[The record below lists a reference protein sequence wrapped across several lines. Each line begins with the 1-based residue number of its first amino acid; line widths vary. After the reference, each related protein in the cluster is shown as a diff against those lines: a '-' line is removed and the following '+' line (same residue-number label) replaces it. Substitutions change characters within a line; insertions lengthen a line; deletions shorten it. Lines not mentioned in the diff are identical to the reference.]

1 MTKTL
6 NFATISGSLRKG
18 SYSTSVAETLQ
29 ELVPDGVTV
38 TRYDIADIPLY
49 NEDIKDGDTAP
60 EPVRDLAGKLAAA
73 DAIIVVSPEYNRGT
87 PGVLKNTIDWLS
99 KEPEAPFSG
108 KPTLII
114 TQSPGA
120 TAGLAAH
127 YNLRQVLSVINADV
141 QSGFEIAIGGSA
153 DKIEDGKLTD
163 SETRDF
169 ITKQLQHLT
178 DTAKG

>member
-87 PGVLKNTIDWLS
+87 PGVLKNHRGWHS
-99 KEPEAPFSG
+99 KYLGENHLAQVVDKTLYLPLFHG
-108 KPTLII
+108 KRCRARRSIK
-114 TQSPGA
+114 
-120 TAGLAAH
+120 
-127 YNLRQVLSVINADV
+127 
-141 QSGFEIAIGGSA
+141 SA
-153 DKIEDGKLTD
+153 RYRKK
-163 SETRDF
+163 
-169 ITKQLQHLT
+169 
-178 DTAKG
+178 